1 MPAIPGFKPPLKGVC
16 VVPQGMEEGSEHVLE
31 GQEFGLITGQEAE
44 FRFLSSEVRSG
55 DEPGTIVENADT
67 ELEETSSLEVELPPL
82 EGHELGEMI
91 PVRLQAIVTELGNL
105 ELWMQHTASDQR
117 WQLSF
122 KVRTE

>member
-1 MPAIPGFKPPLKGVC
+1 MLASVNEYVQER
-16 VVPQGMEEGSEHVLE
+16 VVMGISRHL
-31 GQEFGLITGQEAE
+31 

-55 DEPGTIVENADT
+55 DEPGTIVENADS

-105 ELWMQHTASDQR
+105 ELWMQHTGSEQR